1 MIDEQRIR
9 LNSLSAWILAS
20 RPKTLIGAIVPVILG
35 LALVVGNAD
44 RSINPVPALL
54 CMLFALVMQVNANFV
69 NDYFDWKRGNDDA
82 ATRLGPLRACSMGWV
97 SPNAM
102 LYAIVSTICAAAAVG
117 LPLVAYGGVEL
128 VAVGV
133 LCVIFCILYTTTLSY
148 IGLGDL
154 LVVVFFGLVPVCVT
168 FYIQVGY
175 VDLDALLV
183 SLACGLCT
191 DSLLIVNNYRDIDND
206 RRDGKRTVIVLIGR
220 KWGLRLYLF
229 IGVAVTAAMA
239 SYVGFGWKSLFML
252 IYIIPHCHATAAM
265 GRLKGRELNRVLGA
279 TARNI
284 LLFGVAATLQI
295 ML

>member
-44 RSINPVPALL
+44 RSINAVPALL

-102 LYAIVSTICAAAAVG
+102 LYAIVSTICVAAAVG
-117 LPLVAYGGVEL
+117 LPLVAYGGMQL
-128 VAVGV
+128 IAVGV

-168 FYIQVGY
+168 YYIQVGY
-175 VDLDALLV
+175 VDADALLV

-220 KWGLRLYLF
+220 KWGLRLYLL
-229 IGVAVTAAMA
+229 IGVAVTVAMA

-252 IYIIPHCHATAAM
+252 IYIIPHCHATSAM

-279 TARNI
+279 TARDI